1 MLGLVVAGCS
11 GQQGNVELDVVSPGT
26 GSVFAGLTTV
36 RLSVVREGA
45 AVLMKEGPVGAA
57 GQIDVDLS
65 IPATG
70 VLGDV
75 RLEGLDAAGTVKV
88 RGRLPPMELVSST
101 GVLKLW
107 VAPVG
112 ASAKLPATLPVAVA
126 KPAGVALPAGALLA
140 GGAAAGD
147 VASTQ
152 MLIWNQFF
160 LELQPGAA
168 LPGARKGL
176 CAVGTD
182 VLGGVLLFG
191 GADDTGAVK
200 ADLWR
205 FDTTAPPMGT
215 YSSIAV
221 PELAALARRDA
232 RAVQLGDLALV
243 AGGSTATGSA
253 DGALLIELP
262 SVTASGRATF
272 ISATARS
279 APALAA
285 SGGGVVVAGGGP
297 AERFLATPT
306 PAFSPISGPAV
317 LETITGSAA
326 ATLPD
331 GRVVIAGGRLGIGA
345 SGNPS
350 SRSLFVY
357 APTPTPTITELP
369 DALATGRTDATVTVV
384 GGELL
389 VAGGRDMLFSPLA
402 DAEVFDATTLARLRV
417 IPLSGPRFDHTAILL
432 GNGTV
437 LLAGGQSATD
447 TPLATLE
454 LYTPE
459 KL

>member
-1 MLGLVVAGCS
+1 
-11 GQQGNVELDVVSPGT
+11 
-26 GSVFAGLTTV
+26 V
-36 RLSVVREGA
+36 RLSVLREGA

-57 GQIDVDLS
+57 GQIDLDLS

-75 RLEGLDAAGTVKV
+75 RLEGLDAVGTVKV
-88 RGRLPPMELVSST
+88 RGRLPPLELVSST

-112 ASAKLPATLPVAVA
+112 ASAKLPATMPVAVSR
-126 KPAGVALPAGALLA
+126 PAGVALPFGALLA

-152 MLIWNQFF
+152 MLVWNQFF

-191 GADDTGAVK
+191 GADETGAVK

-221 PELAALARRDA
+221 PEVAGLARRDA

-243 AGGSTATGSA
+243 AGGSTSTGNA
-253 DGALLIELP
+253 DGALLVTLP
-262 SVTASGRATF
+262 SVTATGGAIF
-272 ISATARS
+272 IGSTARS
-279 APALAA
+279 GPALAA
-285 SGGGVVVAGGGP
+285 SGGGVVVLGGGTP
-297 AERFLATPT
+297 ERFLATPT
-306 PAFSPISGPAV
+306 PGFSPINAPSMLDMIA
-317 LETITGSAA
+317 GSVG

-331 GRVVIAGGRLGIGA
+331 GRVVVAGGRLGSSA
-345 SGNPS
+345 SGAP

-357 APTPTPTITELP
+357 APSPTQTITELP
-369 DALATGRTDATVTVV
+369 DALATARADATVTVV
-384 GGELL
+384 GGEVLI
-389 VAGGRDMLFSPLA
+389 AGGRDMLMAPLA

-417 IPLSGPRFDHTAILL
+417 VPLSGPRFDHTAILL